1 MKKNNTNVS
10 LCWQKQEEPVKCLE
24 MKYSQWPGQPG
35 CSAALLT
42 PGSFQSL
49 ELNQTPELC
58 LAAFISPGTLGL
70 TQKIPGIPAG
80 FVCSIKRCPDKCC
93 ACSQTHPP
101 FHQWSSF
108 FLLITEYWRFPT
120 LPYLLLDWR
129 IILEG
134 VKMTPLSAVWIS
146 LISWRVVCDGT
157 SWD

>member
-1 MKKNNTNVS
+1 MFLCVGKNRRSLWNVWKWNIPNG
-10 LCWQKQEEPVKCLE
+10 L
-24 MKYSQWPGQPG
+24 
-35 CSAALLT
+35 
-42 PGSFQSL
+42 GS
-49 ELNQTPELC
+49 
-58 LAAFISPGTLGL
+58 LAAVQHCWLQAVSNPWNWTRPQNCAWLLLSALGPWGWHKRSQGSHL
-70 TQKIPGIPAG
+70 G

-146 LISWRVVCDGT
+146 LIFWGVVCDGT